1 MLLTIIVT
9 SIFTSLIVSYI
20 WGKWFM
26 HNLTKWMD
34 KFFEDELKFIKNI
47 LDTSVKK

>member
-9 SIFTSLIVSYI
+9 SIITSLIVSYA

-34 KFFEDELKFIKNI
+34 AFFEEELKQIKKLI
-47 LDTSVKK
+47 

>member
-9 SIFTSLIVSYI
+9 SIITSLIVSYA

-26 HNLTKWMD
+26 NNLTNWMD
-34 KFFEDELKFIKNI
+34 DFFEEELKQIKKI
-47 LDTSVKK
+47 L